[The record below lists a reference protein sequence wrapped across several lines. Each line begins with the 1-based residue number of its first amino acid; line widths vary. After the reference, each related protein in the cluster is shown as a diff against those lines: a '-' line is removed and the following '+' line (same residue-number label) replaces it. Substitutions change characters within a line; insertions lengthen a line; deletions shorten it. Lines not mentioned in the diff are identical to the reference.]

1 MSTGRDPLSDATARV
16 APRIIAV
23 ALAALVPAIAAA
35 QSETVISEIVPH
47 WGAWVALAVFG
58 LAYIFVILE
67 DRTHLRKSIPMI
79 MAAGA
84 LWALVAL
91 SPAGERGQEVLRDN
105 ILEFSELFLFILAAV
120 SFVNTMEDRQ
130 VFDVLRTWLI
140 KRGLSMRGVFWATGA
155 IAFCMSPLADNLT
168 TTLVMGAVALS
179 VGAKSPR
186 FVVPACINIV
196 VAANAG
202 GAFSP
207 FGDITTLM
215 VWQRGKLEFAQFLV
229 LFVPSLLNWLIPA
242 FIMSLAVPRDR
253 PPAIEGRVAL
263 LPGAKQVIALFLL
276 TIVGT
281 VLMHQFLHLP
291 PALGMMTG
299 FGALHFYGYLLSR
312 KLRLQRQAHEE
323 AGHMLGGF
331 GHDEDGKQDGFDVF
345 TLLARVEWDTL
356 MFFYGVMLCVGA
368 LHAFG
373 FLDVSVNGLYAGV
386 GPTTTNIAIG
396 LASAVFD
403 NIPLMAAI
411 LAVSPDMNDAQWL
424 LVTLTTGVGGSL
436 LSVGSAAG
444 VALMGQAR
452 GIYTF
457 GAHLRWTWAVA
468 LGYAAGIAAHL
479 VLNGR

>member
-1 MSTGRDPLSDATARV
+1 MTTRRGVRRAF
-16 APRIIAV
+16 
-23 ALAALVPAIAAA
+23 AASGILLMPAIAGA
-35 QSETVISEIVPH
+35 QTGEIVDQIVPH
-47 WGAWVALAVFG
+47 WSAWLALVLFG
-58 LAYIFVILE
+58 IGYLFVVLE
-67 DRTHLRKSIPMI
+67 ERTHLKKSIPMI
-79 MAAGA
+79 MAAGI
-84 LWALVAL
+84 LWILVAI
-91 SPAGERGQEVLRDN
+91 SPAGEAGTETLHEN
-105 ILEFSELFLFILAAV
+105 ILEFAELFLFILAAV
-120 SFVNTMEDRQ
+120 TFVNTMEDRQ

-140 KRGLSMRGVFWATGA
+140 KRGLSLRGIFWATGA

-179 VGAKSPR
+179 VGAQSPR

-215 VWQRGKLEFAQFLV
+215 VWQQGKVEFVQFFA
-229 LFVPSLLNWLIPA
+229 LFLPSLVNWLIPA

-253 PPAIEGRVAL
+253 PPAREGRVAL
-263 LPGAKQVIALFLL
+263 LPGATTVIVLFLA
-276 TIVGT
+276 TITFT
-281 VLMHQFLHLP
+281 VMLHQLFHLP

-299 FGALHFYGYLLSR
+299 FGVLHFYGWWLSR
-312 KLRLQRQAHEE
+312 KLRLKRLADE
-323 AGHMLGGF
+323 ATSHILGGF
-331 GHDEDGKQDGFDVF
+331 AHDDDAKQDGFDVF
-345 TLLARVEWDTL
+345 SLLARVEWDTL

-386 GPTTTNIAIG
+386 GPTATNVAIG
-396 LASAVFD
+396 AASAVFD

-411 LAVSPDMNDAQWL
+411 LAVDPEMSLAQWL

-468 LGYAAGIAAHL
+468 LGYAASIAVHL
-479 VLNGR
+479 ALNGR

>member
-1 MSTGRDPLSDATARV
+1 MKIRQSISR
-16 APRIIAV
+16 
-23 ALAALVPAIAAA
+23 ALAASVVMLLPAVAGAQADVPH
-35 QSETVISEIVPH
+35 EIVPH
-47 WGAWVALAVFG
+47 WAAWTALELFG
-58 LAYIFVILE
+58 FGYMFVILE
-67 DRTHLRKSIPMI
+67 DRTHLRQSIPMI
-79 MAAGA
+79 MAAGV
-84 LWALVAL
+84 LWVLVGL
-91 SPAGERGQEVLRDN
+91 SPAAERGTEILTDN

-120 SFVNTMEDRQ
+120 SFVNTLEDRQ
-130 VFDVLRTWLI
+130 VFDVLRSWLI
-140 KRGLSMRGVFWATGA
+140 KLGLSFRGIFWATGLL
-155 IAFCMSPLADNLT
+155 AFFMSPIADNLT
-168 TTLVMGAVALS
+168 TTLVMGAVAIS

-196 VAANAG
+196 IAANAG

-215 VWQRGKLEFAQFLV
+215 VWQRGKLEFTEFLA
-229 LFVPSLLNWLIPA
+229 LFVPSVLNWVVPA
-242 FIMSLAVPRDR
+242 FLMALTVPKEQ
-253 PPAIEGRVAL
+253 PPATVGRVHL
-263 LPGAKQVIALFLL
+263 LPGAGMVIALFLC
-276 TIVGT
+276 TILGT
-281 VLMHQFLHLP
+281 VMMHQFLHLP

-299 FGALHFYGYLLSR
+299 FGVLHFYGFLLR
-312 KLRLQRQAHEE
+312 RHRRLKRGGSAE

-331 GHDEDGKQDGFDVF
+331 GQPEHAKQDGFDVF

-356 MFFYGVMLCVGA
+356 MFFYGVILCVGA

-373 FLDVSVNGLYAGV
+373 FLDVSINGLYAGV
-386 GPTTTNIAIG
+386 GPTATNTAVG
-396 LASAVFD
+396 VASAIFD

-457 GAHLRWTWAVA
+457 SAHLKWTWAVA
-468 LGYAAGIAAHL
+468 LGYAVSIAAH
-479 VLNGR
+479 VFLNGS

>member
-1 MSTGRDPLSDATARV
+1 VISAPGVLFAATAG
-16 APRIIAV
+16 
-23 ALAALVPAIAAA
+23 LLVPVTVFA
-35 QSETVISEIVPH
+35 QETVAGTIVPH
-47 WGAWVALAVFG
+47 WSAWLALILFG
-58 LAYIFVILE
+58 FGYLFVVLE
-67 DRTHLRKSIPMI
+67 ERTHLRKSIPMI
-79 MAAGA
+79 MAAGV
-84 LWALVAL
+84 LWTLVAI
-91 SPAGERGQEVLRDN
+91 SPAADRGSEILHEN
-105 ILEFSELFLFILAAV
+105 ILEFAELFLFILAAV
-120 SFVNTMEDRQ
+120 SFVNTLEDRQ

-140 KRGLSMRGVFWATGA
+140 KRGLSLRGIFWATGGM
-155 IAFCMSPLADNLT
+155 AFVMSPIADNLT

-215 VWQRGKLEFAQFLV
+215 VWQQGKVEFVEFFA
-229 LFVPSLLNWLIPA
+229 LFVPSLLNWIVPA
-242 FIMSLAVPRDR
+242 LIMSFAIAPDR
-253 PPAIEGRVAL
+253 PDAQEGRVEL
-263 LPGAKQVIALFLL
+263 LPGARPVIVLFLA
-276 TIVGT
+276 TIAAT
-281 VLMHQFLHLP
+281 VLLHQLLHLP
-291 PALGMMTG
+291 AAIGMMTG
-299 FGALHFYGYLLSR
+299 FGVLHFYGWALSR
-312 KLRLQRQAHEE
+312 KRRLKDAADHI
-323 AGHMLGGF
+323 LGGF
-331 GHDEDGKQDGFDVF
+331 GHGDVTKRDSFDVF
-345 TLLARVEWDTL
+345 ALLARVEWDTL

-373 FLDVSVNGLYAGV
+373 FLDVSVNGLYAGAGATLANV
-386 GPTTTNIAIG
+386 IFGV
-396 LASAVFD
+396 ASAIFD

-411 LAVSPDMNDAQWL
+411 LAVSPEMNHAQWL

-468 LGYAAGIAAHL
+468 LGYAASIGAHVL
-479 VLNGR
+479 LNGR

>member
-1 MSTGRDPLSDATARV
+1 MKRLLGLIGALAAFALLL
-16 APRIIAV
+16 APRI
-23 ALAALVPAIAAA
+23 LSA
-35 QSETVISEIVPH
+35 QAESITDEIVPH
-47 WGAWVALAVFG
+47 WSAWAALVLFGAGYVLV
-58 LAYIFVILE
+58 VLE
-67 DRTHLRKSIPMI
+67 ERTHLRKSIPMI
-79 MAAGA
+79 VAAGV
-84 LWALVAL
+84 LWVLVAM
-91 SPAGERGQEVLRDN
+91 SPAAERGTGILHEN
-105 ILEFSELFLFILAAV
+105 ILEFAELFLFILAAV

-130 VFDVLRTWLI
+130 VFDVLRTWLV

-179 VGAKSPR
+179 VGAQSPR

-215 VWQRGKLEFAQFLV
+215 VWQAGQAEFVEFFRLFL
-229 LFVPSLLNWLIPA
+229 PSLVNWLVPA
-242 FIMSLAVPRDR
+242 FIMSLAVPTDR
-253 PPAIEGRVAL
+253 PPAVEGRVEF
-263 LPGAKQVIALFLL
+263 LPGAKPVILLFLV
-276 TIVGT
+276 TILGT
-281 VLMHQFLHLP
+281 VLLHQLFHLP
-291 PALGMMTG
+291 AALGMMTG
-299 FGALHFYGYLLSR
+299 FGLLHFYGYALTR
-312 KLRLQRQAHEE
+312 RRRQLRGVNEPPS
-323 AGHMLGGF
+323 HMLGGF
-331 GHDEDGKQDGFDVF
+331 AVDEDAKQDGFDVF

-373 FLDVSVNGLYAGV
+373 FLDVSVNGLYAGL
-386 GPTTTNIAIG
+386 GPTSTNVAIG

-411 LAVSPDMNDAQWL
+411 LAVSPEMNQAQWL

-468 LGYAAGIAAHL
+468 LGYVASIATHV

>member
-1 MSTGRDPLSDATARV
+1 MNSHRTAWR
-16 APRIIAV
+16 
-23 ALAALVPAIAAA
+23 ALAASVILLVPAMAAA
-35 QSETVISEIVPH
+35 QGEGIVTSIVPH
-47 WGAWVALAVFG
+47 WSAWVALALFGMGYVLVVF
-58 LAYIFVILE
+58 E
-67 DRTHLRKSIPMI
+67 EKTHLRKSIPMI
-79 MAAGA
+79 IAAGV
-84 LWALVAL
+84 LWMLVAM
-91 SPAGERGQEVLRDN
+91 SPAGETATETLPEN

-120 SFVNTMEDRQ
+120 TFVNTMEDRQ

-140 KRGLSMRGVFWATGA
+140 KAGLSLRGIFWATGA

-168 TTLVMGAVALS
+168 TTLVLGAVAIS
-179 VGAKSPR
+179 VGATSPK

-215 VWQRGKLEFAQFLV
+215 VWQEGKVEFVEFLA
-229 LFVPSLLNWLIPA
+229 LFVPSLVNWLIPA

-253 PPAIEGRVAL
+253 PPAKEGRVEL
-263 LPGAKQVIALFLL
+263 LPGAMTVMGLFLA
-276 TIVGT
+276 TITFT
-281 VLMHQFLHLP
+281 VLLHQFFHLP

-299 FGALHFYGYLLSR
+299 FGALHFYGYALTR
-312 KLRLQRQAHEE
+312 KHRLKRLADGGTSHI
-323 AGHMLGGF
+323 LGGF
-331 GHDEDGKQDGFDVF
+331 AHDDHAKRDSFDVF
-345 TLLARVEWDTL
+345 SLLARVEWDTL

-373 FLDVSVNGLYAGV
+373 FLDVSVNGLYDGI
-386 GPTTTNIAIG
+386 GPTATNAVIG
-396 LASAVFD
+396 VASAVFD

-411 LAVSPDMNDAQWL
+411 LAVDPAMNHPQWL
-424 LVTLTTGVGGSL
+424 LVTLTAGVGGSL

-457 GAHLRWTWAVA
+457 GAHLRWTWAIA
-468 LGYAAGIAAHL
+468 LGYAASIAVHV

>member
-1 MSTGRDPLSDATARV
+1 MNSHR
-16 APRIIAV
+16 
-23 ALAALVPAIAAA
+23 AASRAFAASVILLVPAMAAA
-35 QSETVISEIVPH
+35 QGEEIVTSIVPH
-47 WGAWVALAVFG
+47 WSAWAALVLFAIGYVF
-58 LAYIFVILE
+58 VVLE
-67 DRTHLRKSIPMI
+67 EHTHLRKSIPMI
-79 MAAGA
+79 MAAGV
-84 LWALVAL
+84 LWVLVAM
-91 SPAGERGQEVLRDN
+91 SPGGEAATEALPEH

-120 SFVNTMEDRQ
+120 TFVNTMEDRQ

-140 KRGLSMRGVFWATGA
+140 KLGLSLRGIFWATGA

-168 TTLVMGAVALS
+168 TTLVLGAVAIS
-179 VGAKSPR
+179 VGAQSPK

-215 VWQRGKLEFAQFLV
+215 VWQEGKVEFVEFLA
-229 LFVPSLLNWLIPA
+229 LFVPSLVNWLIPA

-253 PPAIEGRVAL
+253 PPAKEGRVAL
-263 LPGAKQVIALFLL
+263 LPGATTVMVLFLA
-276 TIVGT
+276 TITFT
-281 VLMHQFLHLP
+281 VLLHQIFHLP

-299 FGALHFYGYLLSR
+299 FGVLHFYGYWLKR
-312 KLRLQRQAHEE
+312 KLRLQRLADGDHI
-323 AGHMLGGF
+323 LGGF
-331 GHDEDGKQDGFDVF
+331 AHDAHAKQDGFDVF
-345 TLLARVEWDTL
+345 SLLARVEWDTL

-373 FLDVSVNGLYAGV
+373 FLDVSVNGMYGGI
-386 GPTTTNIAIG
+386 GPTSTNIVIG
-396 LASAVFD
+396 MASAVFD

-411 LAVSPDMNDAQWL
+411 LAVDPAMNHPQWL

-468 LGYAAGIAAHL
+468 LGYAASIAAHI